1 MTHYRQILINLA
13 MEDDFDEKQL
23 EGLRDAVQEFMQR
36 QTQEKPSVKEL
47 EVKIN

>member
-23 EGLRDAVQEFMQR
+23 EGLREEVEEFLQR
-36 QTQEKPSVKEL
+36 RIQEKPSVKEL